1 MHTLNPLSRLG
12 DQHTTVLP
20 VTNLSDTIMQIDSK
34 CQPLRIFLV
43 EDSLEVRELI
53 IENLAMIPGVVV
65 AGVSDTEQDAL
76 KQLNTLHCDIL
87 IVDIQ
92 LKKGNG
98 INLLR
103 EIAEKKNPAPLKIIC
118 SNNATEVFRRVGR
131 QYGVNH
137 FFDKTSEFPQLF
149 SLVRELSSTRA
160 ECKSNN

>member
-1 MHTLNPLSRLG
+1 MS
-12 DQHTTVLP
+12 QA
-20 VTNLSDTIMQIDSK
+20 TNILTDTGNH
-34 CQPLRIFLV
+34 PLRVFLV
-43 EDSLEVRELI
+43 EDSLDVRELM

-65 AGVSDTEQDAL
+65 AGVSESEGDAL
-76 KQLNTLHCDIL
+76 SQLNALPYDVL

-103 EIAEKKNPAPLKIIC
+103 QISERTKVPNTLKIIC

-149 SLVRELSSTRA
+149 ELLKSLSCANLEYNARA
-160 ECKSNN
+160 

>member
-1 MHTLNPLSRLG
+1 M
-12 DQHTTVLP
+12 
-20 VTNLSDTIMQIDSK
+20 
-34 CQPLRIFLV
+34 
-43 EDSLEVRELI
+43 

-65 AGVSDTEQDAL
+65 AGVSESEGDAL
-76 KQLNTLHCDIL
+76 NQLNALPCDVL

-103 EIAEKKNPAPLKIIC
+103 QISEKAKAVNALKIIC

-149 SLVRELSSTRA
+149 ELVKSLSSANLEYNARG
-160 ECKSNN
+160 

>member
-1 MHTLNPLSRLG
+1 MN
-12 DQHTTVLP
+12 QA
-20 VTNLSDTIMQIDSK
+20 TNILTAPGNH
-34 CQPLRIFLV
+34 PLRVFLV
-43 EDSLEVRELI
+43 EDSLDVRELM

-65 AGVSDTEQDAL
+65 AGVSESEGDAL
-76 KQLNTLHCDIL
+76 AQLNALPYDVL

-103 EIAEKKNPAPLKIIC
+103 QISEKTKVSNTLKIIC

-149 SLVRELSSTRA
+149 ELLKSLSCTNLEYNGRA
-160 ECKSNN
+160 

>member
-1 MHTLNPLSRLG
+1 MSF
-12 DQHTTVLP
+12 DTVI
-20 VTNLSDTIMQIDSK
+20 NSSECDSDMNEAKNTAGNGTFP
-34 CQPLRIFLV
+34 PLRIFLI
-43 EDSLEVRELI
+43 EDSIDVRDLM

-65 AGVSDTEQDAL
+65 AGVSESEADAL
-76 KQLNTLHCDIL
+76 HQLNTLDIDIL

-103 EIAEKKNPAPLKIIC
+103 QILGKQDYDPLKIIC

-131 QYGVNH
+131 QYGVHH

-149 SLVRELSSTRA
+149 ELVKELGHTHIGCLSRG
-160 ECKSNN
+160 

>member
-1 MHTLNPLSRLG
+1 MKIISTDAN
-12 DQHTTVLP
+12 
-20 VTNLSDTIMQIDSK
+20 

-43 EDSLEVRELI
+43 EDSIDVRDLM

-65 AGVSDTEQDAL
+65 AGVSESETDAL
-76 KQLNTLHCDIL
+76 NQLNTQPCDIL

-103 EIAEKKNPAPLKIIC
+103 QISENRKVDPLKIIC

-149 SLVRELSSTRA
+149 ELVKDLSCAHA
-160 ECKSNN
+160 ECHGRT

>member
-1 MHTLNPLSRLG
+1 MNE
-12 DQHTTVLP
+12 TTNMP
-20 VTNLSDTIMQIDSK
+20 MDTS
-34 CQPLRIFLV
+34 CHPLRIFLV
-43 EDSLEVRELI
+43 EDSVDIRELM
-53 IENLAMIPGVVV
+53 IENMAMIPGVVM
-65 AGVSDTEQDAL
+65 AGVSESEDDAL
-76 KQLNTLHCDIL
+76 KQLNTQPCDIL

-103 EIAEKKNPAPLKIIC
+103 QISERKSPDPLKIIC

-149 SLVRELSSTRA
+149 ELLKDLSSANFACHSRA
-160 ECKSNN
+160 

>member
-1 MHTLNPLSRLG
+1 MSH
-12 DQHTTVLP
+12 
-20 VTNLSDTIMQIDSK
+20 
-34 CQPLRIFLV
+34 PLRIFLV
-43 EDSLEVRELI
+43 EDSLDVRELM

-65 AGVSDTEQDAL
+65 AGVSESEGDAL
-76 KQLNTLHCDIL
+76 NQLNALPCDVL

-103 EIAEKKNPAPLKIIC
+103 QISEKTKISNTLKIIC

-149 SLVRELSSTRA
+149 ELVKNLSCARL
-160 ECKSNN
+160 EYNGRG